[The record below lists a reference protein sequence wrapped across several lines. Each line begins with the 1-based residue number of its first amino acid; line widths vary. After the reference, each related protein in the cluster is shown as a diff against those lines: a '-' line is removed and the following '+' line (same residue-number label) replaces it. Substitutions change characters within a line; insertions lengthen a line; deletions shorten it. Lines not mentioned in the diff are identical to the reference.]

1 VPSETDKLA
10 LQIIAACADDILR
23 AYQGRL
29 AASERIRNARIVAG
43 DNESNALL
51 DWQAECDGAAR
62 EYRRALSA
70 IGC

>member
-43 DNESNALL
+43 DAIL
-51 DWQAECDGAAR
+51 DWYAECDGAAR